1 MRNETLCAH
10 ARQERAAVLLRGQLA
25 DEQGASET
33 LLAEITVLR
42 NRVHDSEAGRLALEA
57 QLWTVEAR
65 LVGNLLL
72 SHDGQLQR
80 GLGL

>member
-1 MRNETLCAH
+1 MCNDTLRAH

-42 NRVHDSEAGRLALEA
+42 NRVQDSEAGRLALEA
-57 QLWTVEAR
+57 QLWTLEAR
-65 LVGNLLL
+65 LVGNVWL
-72 SHDGQLQR
+72 SHDGHLS